1 MAMVEECN
9 LSMRKN
15 KQELSY
21 FERQTRADILA
32 ELGSILCEL
41 RQKQSISIEQIATKT
56 GIMRRQLLAIE
67 LGELD
72 RLPEP
77 IYIQYFIK
85 RYAEVLGLNGTEFA
99 SAFPTDR
106 YLIPPIPPWIYLP
119 VPQLRPIHLY
129 FLYIFVIFVSLNG
142 LSYIIDHP
150 LNQNNILYV
159 QQPDEPQ
166 ISLGIANRT
175 TPETSSSAPAEQSKK
190 ATPVAHRRSDFSGPE
205 PVRVTMTMDA
215 DSWLWIE
222 ADGKTEFEGILPKG
236 SERTW
241 VASQQLIIRA
251 GNAGGVRIALNDGLL
266 RKLGEPNV
274 VEEVTF
280 KVPPRSRI

>member
-1 MAMVEECN
+1 MAVVEECN
-9 LSMRKN
+9 LPMRKN
-15 KQELSY
+15 KQKFSY
-21 FERQTRADILA
+21 FDRQTRAEILA
-32 ELGSILCEL
+32 ELGSVLCEL
-41 RQKQSISIEQIATKT
+41 RQKQSISIEQLATKT

-67 LGELD
+67 SGELD

-99 SAFPTDR
+99 SAFPTDG
-106 YLIPPIPPWIYLP
+106 YLRPPMPARIYLP
-119 VPQLRPIHLY
+119 APQLRPIHLY

-142 LSYIIDHP
+142 LSYIINHP

-159 QQPDEPQ
+159 QQPDEPP
-166 ISLGIANRT
+166 ISLGSANRT
-175 TPETSSSAPAEQSKK
+175 TPETSSSAPEELSKK
-190 ATPVAHRRSDFSGPE
+190 ATPVAHRWSE

-251 GNAGGVRIALNDGLL
+251 GNAGGVRIALNDGLPQ
-266 RKLGEPNV
+266 KLGEPNV